1 MTWVIR
7 AAPGAERLMEYES
20 QLNRFTRDYDDSAM
34 CLYYERSRFPPE
46 AILGVVRTH
55 PTVIYRG
62 LVCENPCY
70 VPVLGRGGGRGPW
83 QSRVE
88 EQNLLMRY
96 NLSLRVPDS

>member
-46 AILGVVRTH
+46 AILGVIRRGHHELAKLLRRKRYRSVDG
-55 PTVIYRG
+55 PLLRG
-62 LVCENPCY
+62 LGVRQP
-70 VPVLGRGGGRGPW
+70 GGLCQKLTYYFHQER
-83 QSRVE
+83 
-88 EQNLLMRY
+88 
-96 NLSLRVPDS
+96 